1 MSNFLSLVLVLC
13 FLVAL
18 VGCKHEQV
26 KVPEGTTAEQMIAM
40 HKNKTTVVNSRL
52 NGTDPLQ
59 RS

>member
-1 MSNFLSLVLVLC
+1 MSNYLSLVLVLC

-40 HKNKTTVVNSRL
+40 QVAKK
-52 NGTDPLQ
+52 Q
-59 RS
+59 I